1 MQMGLTPE
9 EDAELRRLNFLNRFG
24 MVTGRFKL
32 RFLDL
37 RARDRRTSIREPEE
51 DSTVEVIT
59 PEAS

>member
-1 MQMGLTPE
+1 MQMGLTPA

-32 RFLDL
+32 RFHEL

>member
-1 MQMGLTPE
+1 MQMGLTPD

-32 RFLDL
+32 RFQEL

-51 DSTVEVIT
+51 GSTAEVIT
-59 PEAS
+59 SEAS